1 MKMQTQIPEPLRRG
15 RRALDSL
22 LGVTLIEDWAQAQSG
37 QWALEISLDIG
48 AKASK
53 DIPSET
59 RWYVVSSSSYPD
71 GRMEVYP
78 ARSGGITTTFP
89 HQSHNSLSR
98 DEDRAWTRGNLCL
111 THPAAGVLRN
121 MSQSE
126 PMDADTRLRWRIE
139 RALEWLELAASG
151 NLSKPGDPY
160 EVPPLPTSG
169 TEMVAFNEGA
179 DTFPIWNA
187 TKACFGVFRSKLLN
201 PSPTIRIVSSFFDGA
216 GRPILEPSWGRLVR
230 KDKQQEAGLW
240 IKLLDEP
247 VIDHRHV
254 PDTWEQLFDLLARKS
269 ISLDQ
274 VFRDTYGHFRNAS
287 APLMA
292 LGFPI
297 PETVSGPHLQL
308 HWFFIQLPVL
318 RARGEKKKQHRY
330 PKAVF
335 WERNHTLNLSGPI
348 DWIASENWSPE
359 TLGSRGRLPARLTT
373 RSVLLLGAGALGAT
387 LAELLVR
394 CGIQKL
400 AIVDGDVFAA
410 GNLVRHTLDISD
422 IGHGKATA
430 LAQHLNR
437 ISPHAD
443 VEGFDSRFSADD
455 AKMRSLALEQAL
467 VIDCTAEDGVAKA
480 LETIEW
486 NSETL
491 LCSFSIGYGA
501 ERLYAYAQKGRF
513 DSSHFFSVIS
523 SLLSDDLEKHGPET
537 FPREGIGCWHPVFP
551 ARVERVTQATS
562 KAIGFLAERYDEV
575 TDAGIFEVL

>member
-1 MKMQTQIPEPLRRG
+1 MQTQIPEPLRIG

-22 LGVTLIEDWAQAQSG
+22 PGVTLIEDWAQAQSG

-98 DEDRAWTRGNLCL
+98 EEDRAWTRGNLCL

-179 DTFPIWNA
+179 DTFPIWIA

-247 VIDHRHV
+247 VIDHWHV
-254 PDTWEQLFDLLARKS
+254 PDTWEQLFELLARKS

-297 PETVSGPHLQL
+297 PETVSGSHLQL

-318 RARGEKKKQHRY
+318 RARGERKKQHRY

-359 TLGSRGRLPARLTT
+359 TLGSRGRLPAKLTT

-394 CGIQKL
+394 CGVQKL

-437 ISPHAD
+437 VSPHAD

-501 ERLYAYAQKGRF
+501 DRLYAYAQKGRF

>member
-1 MKMQTQIPEPLRRG
+1 MHAQIPEPLRRG

-22 LGVTLIEDWAQAQSG
+22 PGVTLIKDWAQARSG

-48 AKASK
+48 AKASE

-59 RWYVVSSSSYPD
+59 RWYVLLSGSYPN
-71 GRMEVYP
+71 GSIEIYP

-89 HQSHNSLSR
+89 HQSHNSLSQ
-98 DEDRAWTRGNLCL
+98 EGDRAWTRGNLCL
-111 THPAAGVLRN
+111 THPAAGVLRQ

-126 PMDADTRLRWRIE
+126 PIDADTRLRWRIE

-160 EVPPLPTSG
+160 ETPPLPTTG
-169 TEMVAFNEGA
+169 TEMVAFNEGV

-187 TKACFGVFRSKLLN
+187 TKTSFGVFRSKLLN
-201 PSPTIRIVSSFFDGA
+201 PSPTIRIVSSFFDEA
-216 GRPILEPSWGRLVR
+216 GRLILEPAWGRLVR
-230 KDKQQEAGLW
+230 EDKQQETGLW

-247 VIDHRHV
+247 VIDHWHV
-254 PDTWEQLFDLLARKS
+254 PDTWEQLSGLLARKS

-274 VFRDTYGHFRNAS
+274 VFRDIYGHFRNAS
-287 APLMA
+287 APLIA

-297 PETVSGPHLQL
+297 PENVSAPHIQL

-359 TLGSRGRLPARLTT
+359 TLGSRGRLPAKLTT

-387 LAELLVR
+387 VAELLVR
-394 CGIQKL
+394 GGVQKL

-410 GNLVRHTLDISD
+410 GNLVRHTLDMSD

-443 VEGFDSRFSADD
+443 VTGFDSRFSAEDT
-455 AKMRSLALEQAL
+455 KMRSLALEQAL

-486 NSETL
+486 SSETV
-491 LCSFSIGYGA
+491 LCSFSINYGA
-501 ERLYAYAQKGRF
+501 ERLYAYAQKGKF
-513 DSSHFFSVIS
+513 DSSHFFSAIS

-551 ARVERVTQATS
+551 ARVERVAQAAC
-562 KAIGFLAERYDEV
+562 KATGFLAERYDV
-575 TDAGIFEVL
+575 ATNAGFFEVL